1 MLPIKRNNAEI
12 LLKSQRKVL
21 KSTGD
26 VKQCSI
32 SAEKVPSAIRT
43 CLSTGRL
50 GDQRVRQW
58 TLVRRIFGQ
67 KQNANAFL

>member
-26 VKQCSI
+26 VKQ
-32 SAEKVPSAIRT
+32 AEKVPSAIRT

-58 TLVRRIFGQ
+58 TLVRGIFGQ